1 MGFPDK
7 IEHRIT
13 EIGTRL
19 YSEATSFTPSIF
31 DKRKWE
37 GKVLEWAMKD
47 EHFKTQ
53 LFRFI
58 DVLPSLKNDYAVIRI
73 LKEYFSG
80 ESIDML
86 GIFKLGADDI
96 PARGLMAKAAARAI
110 RTNIKG
116 FARPFIAGGNIE
128 QAKGKLQSLRNGGY
142 AISSYL
148 LGETVVSDKE
158 ADRDIDGN
166 VELLDALFSICTRWS
181 HDSTLDEDEY
191 GHIPKMNISVK
202 LSSVFSQID
211 PVD

>member
-1 MGFPDK
+1 MRD
-7 IEHRIT
+7 IEKRIR
-13 EIGTRL
+13 EVGNRI
-19 YSEATSFTPSIF
+19 YSEAMNSTPSIF
-31 DKRKWE
+31 DKIKWE

-116 FARPFIAGGNIE
+116 FARQLIAGGNIAE
-128 QAKGKLQSLRNGGY
+128 AKGKLQSMRNGGY

-158 ADRDIDGN
+158 ADRYIDGN
-166 VELLDALFSICTRWS
+166 EELLDTLSPLCNGWS
-181 HDSTLDEDEY
+181 HNSALDEDEY

-202 LSSVFSQID
+202 LSTVFSQID
-211 PVD
+211 PVDWE

>member
-13 EIGTRL
+13 ETGTRL

-86 GIFKLGADDI
+86 GIFKLGAD
-96 PARGLMAKAAARAI
+96 ARRERG
-110 RTNIKG
+110 
-116 FARPFIAGGNIE
+116 
-128 QAKGKLQSLRNGGY
+128 
-142 AISSYL
+142 
-148 LGETVVSDKE
+148 V
-158 ADRDIDGN
+158 
-166 VELLDALFSICTRWS
+166 
-181 HDSTLDEDEY
+181 
-191 GHIPKMNISVK
+191 
-202 LSSVFSQID
+202 
-211 PVD
+211 